1 MRLNDR
7 GFTAIELMVVMSMIA
22 ILVVI
27 AMPQISNS
35 MRSYNLSGDMRLMMA
50 ALNKAKLAAMR
61 TGVNASVQFVPNP
74 NGGQASYVA
83 FVDNGDGGGIA
94 GNGILDGSEETLQSG
109 TLHGGI
115 TLLAPT
121 FSNTSLN
128 QGNSTT
134 FNSRGLPW
142 GYVGGAPVRY
152 SGTITACTETA
163 GQTIRKAI
171 TISTGG
177 GITMAAI

>member
-1 MRLNDR
+1 MRLKDR
-7 GFTAIELMVVMSMIA
+7 GFTAIELMVVVSMIA
-22 ILVVI
+22 ILVAI
-27 AMPQISNS
+27 AMP
-35 MRSYNLSGDMRLMMA
+35 RLSDSIKGYHLSSDMRLLMA
-50 ALNKAKLAAMR
+50 ALHKAKLSAMR

-94 GNGILDGSEETLQSG
+94 GNGILDGSEETLQRG

-115 TLLAPT
+115 TLLVPS

-128 QGNSTT
+128 YGNSTT
-134 FNSRGLPW
+134 FNSKGLPW

-152 SGTITACTETA
+152 SGTITACTEVS
-163 GQTIRKAI
+163 GQTVSKVI

-177 GITMAAI
+177 GISLAAI